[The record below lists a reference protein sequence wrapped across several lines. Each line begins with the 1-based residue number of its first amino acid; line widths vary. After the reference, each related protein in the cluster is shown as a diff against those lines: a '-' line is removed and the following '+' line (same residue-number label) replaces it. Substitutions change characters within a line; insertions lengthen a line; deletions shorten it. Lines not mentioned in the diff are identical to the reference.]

1 MQIWFSYT
9 NSRVFK
15 KELEIESGYP
25 AGHGV
30 ESIMICPKTRRL
42 VYNRLIVTMVFVQIL
57 NGCLNWY
64 QNMWYYPDQVI
75 YTPTHAPSLI
85 PNMHWF
91 TQFHPQVG
99 LKWTHGAMFSWLL
112 TSYASGV
119 KCGEPC
125 NRLRVLR
132 ENCRIWA
139 YISSI
144 YHWNL
149 TLCLRLIHFEWLWL
163 HWLSQL
169 VYVATYL
176 ELRNVITNWS

>member
-15 KELEIESGYP
+15 KELEIETGYP

-75 YTPTHAPSLI
+75 YTHTCPFIDTQHALIYSIPSSSG
-85 PNMHWF
+85 
-91 TQFHPQVG
+91 PQVNP
-99 LKWTHGAMFSWLL
+99 WCHVLL
-112 TSYASGV
+112 VTY
-119 KCGEPC
+119 K
-125 NRLRVLR
+125 
-132 ENCRIWA
+132 
-139 YISSI
+139 
-144 YHWNL
+144 
-149 TLCLRLIHFEWLWL
+149 LCLGSKMWRAMQPSKGVERELPHMSIHIIHLSLKLDFMFTVDSFWMTLTTLIIPISVCCYLFG
-163 HWLSQL
+163 
-169 VYVATYL
+169 VA
-176 ELRNVITNWS
+176 